1 MTTLIRQ
8 QKLSVEDWG
17 RIEYGQAWDRQ
28 EAMLAKQLAIKKAW
42 NDTHP
47 EDRLPEPATEHH
59 FYICEHPHV
68 YTLGKSGHIDNL
80 LINDTRLQ
88 ELGVTFYKTNRGGDI
103 TYHGPGQI
111 VGYPMLDLEKF
122 YTDLGR
128 YMRALEEVI
137 IRTLAH
143 YGIEGDRLPGATGV
157 WLDVDNPQQA
167 RKICAMGVRC
177 SRWLTM
183 HGFALN
189 ANTDLRFFGY
199 IVPCGIGDK
208 GVTSIQKELGHPINE
223 TALKGIL
230 LQEFAAVFQVEL
242 DTLELANEAIK

>member
-1 MTTLIRQ
+1 MTTVIAQ
-8 QKLSVEDWG
+8 QRVEVADWG
-17 RIEYGQAWDRQ
+17 LIEYGEAWDRQ
-28 EAMLAKQLAIKKAW
+28 EAVLSGSLALKKEW
-42 NDTHP
+42 NNASP
-47 EDRLPEPATEHH
+47 EDRPEALPTKHR
-59 FYICEHPHV
+59 FFLCTHPHV
-68 YTLGKSGHIDNL
+68 YTLGKSGHMENL
-80 LINDTRLQ
+80 LVNDNRLRQ
-88 ELGVTFYKTNRGGDI
+88 LGVSFYKTNRGGDI

-137 IRTLAH
+137 IRTIAH
-143 YGIEGDRLPGATGV
+143 YGIRGDRLQGATGV
-157 WLDVDNPQQA
+157 WLDVEDPKRA

-189 ANTDLRFFGY
+189 ANTDLAYFGY

-208 GVTSIQKELGHPINE
+208 GVTSIQKEIGHPVDE
-223 TALKGIL
+223 QELKQIL
-230 LQEFAAVFQVEL
+230 LNEFATVFDCTV
-242 DTLELANEAIK
+242 TS